1 MKLFWVR
8 VPPPLENAV
17 AACRRHF
24 VVAASF
30 SALINILYLA
40 PTIYMMQVYDR
51 VVPTG
56 GVFTLIWITGI
67 VALAIGTLAAL
78 DAIRLRLMTRASL
91 RLNRI
96 LASDILDRLM
106 ARTKVDQ
113 GDTSTKQAM
122 REFDV
127 LRQALGGQASIALFD
142 VPWTPLYVLVAFIIH
157 PLLGLL
163 VVAAGLILV
172 SLAIANQRSTSA
184 ASKRALVASASSYA
198 AQEAAMT
205 KSEVIR
211 ALGMRKAFVI
221 RQIDD
226 RSEGL
231 AANAEAQFVGS
242 RYTALVK
249 FFRMFL
255 QSLALG
261 VGAWL
266 AVRGQISVG
275 AIIAASVLLSRA
287 LQPVEQL
294 VNVWPSVVQARHAL
308 TNLNRLFLDS
318 APSSEKYTLLPEP
331 TGYLELDRVMV
342 RSPDGSGL
350 LLKGI
355 STWVSPGEIL
365 GVVGPSGAGKTTLA
379 RVVARAL
386 VPDAG
391 DVRIDEASFSDW
403 DPEEL
408 ARHIGYLPQ
417 DSSLMPGTI
426 GENISRFAAAT
437 TTAAKHDEID
447 RETVRAAQMAGV
459 HEMILH
465 MPNGY
470 NAVIGEGGRGLSA
483 GQAQRIAL
491 ARALYG
497 DPKLLVLD
505 EPNSALD
512 AEGEE
517 AFCRAIAAAKLRGA
531 AIVIVAHRSSI
542 LKNADRL
549 LVLNDGAVA
558 HQGERDEVMEAL
570 NARVAAPN
578 VVNMKGR

>member
-231 AANAEAQFVGS
+231 AANAEAQFVG
-242 RYTALVK
+242 
-249 FFRMFL
+249 
-255 QSLALG
+255 
-261 VGAWL
+261 
-266 AVRGQISVG
+266 
-275 AIIAASVLLSRA
+275 
-287 LQPVEQL
+287 
-294 VNVWPSVVQARHAL
+294 
-308 TNLNRLFLDS
+308 
-318 APSSEKYTLLPEP
+318 
-331 TGYLELDRVMV
+331 
-342 RSPDGSGL
+342 
-350 LLKGI
+350 
-355 STWVSPGEIL
+355 
-365 GVVGPSGAGKTTLA
+365 
-379 RVVARAL
+379 
-386 VPDAG
+386 
-391 DVRIDEASFSDW
+391 
-403 DPEEL
+403 
-408 ARHIGYLPQ
+408 
-417 DSSLMPGTI
+417 
-426 GENISRFAAAT
+426 
-437 TTAAKHDEID
+437 
-447 RETVRAAQMAGV
+447 
-459 HEMILH
+459 
-465 MPNGY
+465 
-470 NAVIGEGGRGLSA
+470 
-483 GQAQRIAL
+483 
-491 ARALYG
+491 
-497 DPKLLVLD
+497 
-505 EPNSALD
+505 
-512 AEGEE
+512 
-517 AFCRAIAAAKLRGA
+517 
-531 AIVIVAHRSSI
+531 
-542 LKNADRL
+542 
-549 LVLNDGAVA
+549 
-558 HQGERDEVMEAL
+558 
-570 NARVAAPN
+570 
-578 VVNMKGR
+578 